1 MPVLVKV
8 REVAKL
14 LSVSRHT
21 VHALINDG
29 ELTASDVNPSAR
41 RSRKHV
47 RVTRESLARFYQ
59 KRFGHQLRQALA
71 NPFDA

>member
-1 MPVLVKV
+1 MPVLVRV

-21 VHALINDG
+21 VHHLIASGDLSAAAL
-29 ELTASDVNPSAR
+29 NPSTKR
-41 RSRKHV
+41 RKHV
-47 RVTRESLARFYQ
+47 RVTRASLLQFYQ
-59 KRFGHQLRQALA
+59 KRFGHPLRRALG